1 VTGYQQLLIVLAD
14 LSHEEHA
21 EMRAWAGDDFDPEA
35 FDVDEANLRMP
46 HARRRR
52 ARPAG
57 GRA

>member
-1 VTGYQQLLIVLAD
+1 
-14 LSHEEHA
+14 
-21 EMRAWAGDDFDPEA
+21 MRAWAGDDFDPEA